1 MIGSNFSDELP
12 YKVWHILD
20 QVWLLFFLFTRMVY
34 RGHSFHHAVSH
45 CVYHSLC
52 CVCVCVCVC
61 VLVAQSCL
69 TLCDPIDCSPPDF
82 SVHGILQTSVL
93 EWIAIPFSRGTS
105 QPRDWTLVSCVSCTL
120 FTIWAIGKSLM
131 LLELKKELHNQKT
144 ELKSGLLK
152 AVGSYLAAW
161 TNLIQ

>member
-1 MIGSNFSDELP
+1 MWLGVTFLMSC
-12 YKVWHILD
+12 HIRSGTY
-20 QVWLLFFLFTRMVY
+20 WTRFGCSFFLFTRMVY

-45 CVYHSLC
+45 CVYHSLY
-52 CVCVCVCVC
+52 CVCVC
-61 VLVAQSCL
+61 VLVAQSRL
-69 TLCDPIDCSPPDF
+69 TLCDPMDCSSPDF

-105 QPRDWTLVSCVSCTL
+105 QPRDWTLVSCVAGTL
-120 FTIWAIGKSLM
+120 FTVWATGKSLM